1 MKKTI
6 ALFVC
11 LLVATV
17 TMAQSNQKFSP
28 EKFQA
33 NLEAYIT
40 KEAKLTDEEAK
51 RFFPLYREMHQKQRG
66 IYSRMQKVGIGKPAD
81 EKKCAAAIQER
92 DKLDIELR
100 QLAQSYHKKMLQVI
114 PASKLYDVINAENG
128 FHRQMMKG
136 WQAPRGG
143 WQAPPR
149 GGWHRQQQPQKGK

>member
-6 ALFVC
+6 VLFVC

-17 TMAQSNQKFSP
+17 TMAQTNQKFSP

-33 NLEAYIT
+33 DLEAYIT

-51 RFFPLYREMHQKQRG
+51 RFFPLFREMHLKQRG
-66 IYSRMQKVGIGKPAD
+66 IYSRMHKVGIGKPDD

-100 QLAQSYHKKMLQVI
+100 QLSQSYHKKMLQVI
-114 PASKLYDVINAENG
+114 PASKLYDVIKAENG
-128 FHRQMMKG
+128 FHRQMMKS
-136 WQAPRGG
+136 WQRTNGA
-143 WQAPPR
+143 WQRP
-149 GGWHRQQQPQKGK
+149 KGK

>member
-6 ALFVC
+6 VLFVC

-17 TMAQSNQKFSP
+17 TMAQQPNQKFSP

-33 NLEAYIT
+33 DLEAYIT

-51 RFFPLYREMHQKQRG
+51 KFFPLFREMHQKQRG
-66 IYSRMQKVGIGKPAD
+66 IYARMQKVGIGKPAD

-100 QLAQSYHKKMLQVI
+100 QLSQNYHKKMMQVI

-136 WQAPRGG
+136 WQRPRGG
-143 WQAPPR
+143 WQRPN
-149 GGWHRQQQPQKGK
+149 GGWQRPQRGK

>member
-1 MKKTI
+1 MKKSI
-6 ALFVC
+6 VLFVC

-17 TMAQSNQKFSP
+17 MKAQPNQKFSP

-66 IYSRMQKVGIGKPAD
+66 IYARMQKVGVGKPAD

-136 WQAPRGG
+136 WQMPRGD
-143 WQAPPR
+143 WQRPNGSWQRPHQR
-149 GGWHRQQQPQKGK
+149 PQKDK